1 MNIVKYKHTSVQQQP
16 NAQTA
21 TVLGEE
27 QTPQWSSKAAKK
39 KITRVYFET
48 DLYSITENVFNH
60 NDCTSQFEVAYDK
73 MLRDND
79 KLDSFMLSEYK
90 IKHKMN
96 MTPEA
101 HQQKKNMPS
110 S

>member
-1 MNIVKYKHTSVQQQP
+1 MNIVKYRHTSVQQQP
-16 NAQTA
+16 NAQIA
-21 TVLGEE
+21 IVSGME
-27 QTPQWSSKAAKK
+27 QTPQLSSNAAKK
-39 KITRVYFET
+39 TTGLYSET

-90 IKHKMN
+90 IKHQMN
-96 MTPEA
+96 MTPQA
-101 HQQKKNMPS
+101 HQQKKNMPLS
-110 S
+110 